1 MTGEPA
7 ARGPVPLKV
16 AFWLI
21 GLTFAWG
28 AGWPVMKIAV
38 AELPIFTFRAI
49 TGWGGGILMLAFVA
63 AKGLPILP
71 QRGEWRL
78 TAIAALFN
86 VTGWFYFTAVALTL
100 LPAGRSVVLAYTMP
114 LWSILAARILVGDP
128 ITPAKIVGLVFGMA
142 AVGVLI
148 GNDLLRLDQA
158 PLGVIAVLAAAAS
171 WGIGTVIQKRAWQ
184 TPVLTLIA
192 WQLLIGGTPMV
203 LLAIPYDSAPFDRL
217 TGAGVASLLYV
228 LLIACLF
235 GYWAWFNIVERVP
248 MAVASLA
255 VLPVPLIG
263 VVTSAL
269 LLNEAVG
276 WPEAGAL
283 ILITASMA
291 TVMPLPRPKFLR
303 R

>member
-1 MTGEPA
+1 M
-7 ARGPVPLKV
+7 

-21 GLTFAWG
+21 GLTCAWG
-28 AGWPVMKIAV
+28 AGWPVMKIAL

-49 TGWGGGILMLAFVA
+49 TGWGGGALMLAFLA
-63 AKGLPILP
+63 IKGLPLLP
-71 QRGEWRL
+71 QRGEWRM

-100 LPAGRSVVLAYTMP
+100 LPAGRSVVLGYTMP
-114 LWSILAARILVGDP
+114 LWSILAARVMVGDP
-128 ITPAKIVGLVFGMA
+128 ITPAKIGGLLFGMA

-148 GNDLLRLDQA
+148 GDDLLRLGQA
-158 PLGVIAVLAAAAS
+158 PLGIAAVLAAAAS
-171 WGIGTVIQKRAWQ
+171 WGIGTVVQKRVWQ

-203 LLAIPYDSAPFDRL
+203 ALALLYDTAPFARL
-217 TGAGVASLLYV
+217 TGAGVASVLYV
-228 LLIACLF
+228 LLIACLL

-269 LLNEAVG
+269 LLGEAVG
-276 WPEAGAL
+276 WPEVGAL
-283 ILITASMA
+283 ILITASMV
-291 TVMPLPRPKFLR
+291 TVMPLPRLKVPWR
-303 R
+303 